1 MKKFLLLCFSF
12 VIALS
17 ALAQERVVSG
27 KVTSSEDGSTLPG
40 VNVVLKGTTNGT
52 VTDVDGNYRLTVP
65 ATGGSLVFSFI
76 GLQTQ
81 EVAIGERSTVDI
93 GLGLDV
99 QQLSEVV
106 VTSLGLEREKKALGY
121 SVASVS
127 GSAMQQRSE
136 PDPLRALQGKMPG
149 VNITGSGGA
158 PGQSTR
164 INIRGFSSL
173 TGNTQPLFIVD
184 GIPFDNGV
192 NDDVFGAARG
202 TQFSNRAFDLD
213 PNNIESITVLKGAA
227 AAALYGS
234 RATNGVVVVTTKA
247 GKKGSKKGLE
257 VSFNSSMNFEEI
269 SGLPDYQDV
278 YTQGSNQN
286 YNGGFIGNWG
296 APFPEYVDQLNQQY
310 HGGTQ
315 RYSKTY
321 SPGYPEGTV
330 PHPITGNGYGIGQG
344 YQAAF
349 PELMATTDVNG
360 NGSLDDPLP
369 VVLRPYDIV
378 GGFFN
383 TGRVFENALTVSSS
397 NDKVA
402 VSGGVSRMT
411 NEGIVPNSEA
421 GRTSINFGGSGQLDN
436 GLFISGSMTYVNT
449 TQQTPNVG
457 PSIYSDYSGG
467 SEGSLFSRLFYLPRN
482 YDLNSSNPEGIPYP
496 SENPINGNN
505 VFYRALDNPIW
516 TAKYNL
522 YNSTVNRAYGNM
534 TFGYDIQDWLNV
546 TFKGGVNTYSEA
558 RRSITRAGG
567 ASIPAGQIFLQDLNN
582 LEMDYNLIFTVTKD
596 INEDISFRGIFG
608 GNANERQY
616 STNADQGTDFIVPGL
631 YTLRNTATQVNLID
645 YKRLRRLIGAYADL
659 SFSYKKYLNL
669 SIVMRN
675 DWASTLPEQNRSFFY
690 PGASLA
696 FVITD
701 ATDALDNIFSL
712 AKVRAAYTIVG
723 READPYLTNTVYSV
737 TTPLNGGFSQGVY
750 RRATLGNTV
759 GNLDLVNETTK
770 ELEFG
775 GEFRTK
781 NDRIGLDITWFKRN
795 SLDQIIPVRVSPSS
809 GFTSATTNVGEIE
822 NRGWEIGLT
831 ATVLKLTNGFQW
843 DLNAAYTRI
852 RSEVLDAGPAG
863 ELLIGGVGGGNSGVL
878 QNVHRKGQPYAQIY
892 GTSNARD
899 EEGNLLIQEATGL
912 PYTYPDA
919 GIIGNPLPDFT
930 LGVTNTFMWK
940 GITLSALLDWKQGG
954 DFYSVTAASLFLR
967 GQLASQLDREG
978 LRTTPG
984 VYGDPADF
992 TTNANGDPVGVA
1004 ILDENGQ
1011 KVPNSTSVS
1020 AFDYHFSD
1028 GFGAYGADEVSIYDG
1043 TTIRLREIS
1052 LGYSLPKNILSKTPF
1067 GTARFSVS
1075 GRNLWWKAPNVLEGL
1090 NLDPEVLATTADS
1103 NVQGFEVGATPTT
1116 RRYGFNLYLTF

>member
-344 YQAAF
+344 
-349 PELMATTDVNG
+349 L
-360 NGSLDDPLP
+360 
-369 VVLRPYDIV
+369 
-378 GGFFN
+378 
-383 TGRVFENALTVSSS
+383 
-397 NDKVA
+397 
-402 VSGGVSRMT
+402 
-411 NEGIVPNSEA
+411 
-421 GRTSINFGGSGQLDN
+421 
-436 GLFISGSMTYVNT
+436 
-449 TQQTPNVG
+449 
-457 PSIYSDYSGG
+457 
-467 SEGSLFSRLFYLPRN
+467 
-482 YDLNSSNPEGIPYP
+482 
-496 SENPINGNN
+496 
-505 VFYRALDNPIW
+505 
-516 TAKYNL
+516 
-522 YNSTVNRAYGNM
+522 
-534 TFGYDIQDWLNV
+534 
-546 TFKGGVNTYSEA
+546 
-558 RRSITRAGG
+558 
-567 ASIPAGQIFLQDLNN
+567 
-582 LEMDYNLIFTVTKD
+582 
-596 INEDISFRGIFG
+596 
-608 GNANERQY
+608 
-616 STNADQGTDFIVPGL
+616 
-631 YTLRNTATQVNLID
+631 
-645 YKRLRRLIGAYADL
+645 
-659 SFSYKKYLNL
+659 
-669 SIVMRN
+669 
-675 DWASTLPEQNRSFFY
+675 
-690 PGASLA
+690 
-696 FVITD
+696 
-701 ATDALDNIFSL
+701 
-712 AKVRAAYTIVG
+712 
-723 READPYLTNTVYSV
+723 
-737 TTPLNGGFSQGVY
+737 
-750 RRATLGNTV
+750 
-759 GNLDLVNETTK
+759 
-770 ELEFG
+770 
-775 GEFRTK
+775 
-781 NDRIGLDITWFKRN
+781 
-795 SLDQIIPVRVSPSS
+795 
-809 GFTSATTNVGEIE
+809 
-822 NRGWEIGLT
+822 
-831 ATVLKLTNGFQW
+831 
-843 DLNAAYTRI
+843 
-852 RSEVLDAGPAG
+852 
-863 ELLIGGVGGGNSGVL
+863 
-878 QNVHRKGQPYAQIY
+878 
-892 GTSNARD
+892 
-899 EEGNLLIQEATGL
+899 
-912 PYTYPDA
+912 
-919 GIIGNPLPDFT
+919 
-930 LGVTNTFMWK
+930 
-940 GITLSALLDWKQGG
+940 
-954 DFYSVTAASLFLR
+954 
-967 GQLASQLDREG
+967 
-978 LRTTPG
+978 
-984 VYGDPADF
+984 
-992 TTNANGDPVGVA
+992 
-1004 ILDENGQ
+1004 
-1011 KVPNSTSVS
+1011 
-1020 AFDYHFSD
+1020 
-1028 GFGAYGADEVSIYDG
+1028 
-1043 TTIRLREIS
+1043 
-1052 LGYSLPKNILSKTPF
+1052 
-1067 GTARFSVS
+1067 S
-1075 GRNLWWKAPNVLEGL
+1075 GRFP
-1090 NLDPEVLATTADS
+1090 
-1103 NVQGFEVGATPTT
+1103 
-1116 RRYGFNLYLTF
+1116 